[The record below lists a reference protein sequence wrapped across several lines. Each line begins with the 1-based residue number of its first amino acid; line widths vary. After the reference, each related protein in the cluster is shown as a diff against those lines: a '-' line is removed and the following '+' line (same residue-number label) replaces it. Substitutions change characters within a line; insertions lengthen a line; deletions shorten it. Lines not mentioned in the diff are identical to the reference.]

1 MVSPASVT
9 GAAGLGDDVERAALA
24 GVLAG
29 RDTDQ
34 LVEEVITAWDELK
47 QARESLANLNQR
59 NRVLE
64 LDLAERED
72 LGAPE
77 RVRLQELEEELRDRD
92 SRIIHLERM
101 VDQTNREKE
110 ELASSHDVVRI
121 DQLEGENIT
130 LQAETSEQS
139 EVIAEME
146 AKLDQLV
153 NALEKAAEA
162 GLTSISADE
171 VRQLN
176 RALDDA
182 HRRLETSDLEAAAL
196 EDERGKLR
204 DMVER
209 VRGMVETRDLRI
221 KEIESQLKRVM
232 EGPRSISAEH
242 DYLVEQVDELKRRL
256 LERNREYEAI
266 RRRERRLHREVFER
280 DEQNQELKLTL
291 GDIEGGLSDR
301 TAELTAL
308 EKMHEQLTAEVE
320 SMRKS
325 ERTREVVSSA
335 FQESLGVLKA
345 HEQMKSRRKESGSE
359 EEEESKRVG
368 VRKKRNLLENLN
380 PLEGLH
386 PLHCVTSMSSRTEQL
401 Q

>member
-1 MVSPASVT
+1 MVSPASAT
-9 GAAGLGDDVERAALA
+9 DAAGLGDDVERAALA
-24 GVLAG
+24 GVLSG

-34 LVEEVITAWDELK
+34 LVEEVITAWEELK

-77 RVRLQELEEELRDRD
+77 RTRLLELEEELRDRD

-121 DQLEGENIT
+121 DHLEGENTT

-182 HRRLETSDLEAAAL
+182 HRRMESGDAAAAAL
-196 EDERGKLR
+196 EEERGKLR
-204 DMVER
+204 DMVEQ

-221 KEIESQLKRVM
+221 KELESQLKRVM

-280 DEQNQELKLTL
+280 DEQIQELKLTL

-301 TAELTAL
+301 TAELAAL
-308 EKMHEQLTAEVE
+308 EKMHEQLAAEAE

-345 HEQMKSRRKESGSE
+345 HEQMKTRRKGSE
-359 EEEESKRVG
+359 EEEEESTGESESPGGTAPPALRDIDE
-368 VRKKRNLLENLN
+368 LED
-380 PLEGLH
+380 
-386 PLHCVTSMSSRTEQL
+386 
-401 Q
+401 

>member
-1 MVSPASVT
+1 MVSPASAT
-9 GAAGLGDDVERAALA
+9 DAAGLGDDVERAALA

-34 LVEEVITAWDELK
+34 LVEEVITAWEELK
-47 QARESLANLNQR
+47 QARESLAHLNQR

-77 RVRLQELEEELRDRD
+77 RARLLELEEELRDRD

-101 VDQTNREKE
+101 VDQANREKE

-121 DQLEGENIT
+121 DRLEGENTT
-130 LQAETSEQS
+130 LQAETNEQS

-153 NALEKAAEA
+153 DALEKAAEA

-182 HRRLETSDLEAAAL
+182 HRRMETSDVEATAL

-204 DMVER
+204 DMVEQ

-221 KEIESQLKRVM
+221 KELESQLKRVM

-280 DEQNQELKLTL
+280 DEQIQELKLTL

-301 TAELTAL
+301 TAELAAL
-308 EKMHEQLTAEVE
+308 EKMHEQLTAEAE

-345 HEQMKSRRKESGSE
+345 HEQMKSRRKGGEE
-359 EEEESKRVG
+359 EEEESTGEPESPGGTAPPALRDIDE
-368 VRKKRNLLENLN
+368 LED
-380 PLEGLH
+380 
-386 PLHCVTSMSSRTEQL
+386 
-401 Q
+401 

>member
-1 MVSPASVT
+1 MVSPASAT
-9 GAAGLGDDVERAALA
+9 DAAGLGDDVERAALA

-34 LVEEVITAWDELK
+34 LVEEVITAWEELK
-47 QARESLANLNQR
+47 QARESLAHLNQR

-64 LDLAERED
+64 LDLTERED
-72 LGAPE
+72 FGAPE
-77 RVRLQELEEELRDRD
+77 RARLLELEEELRDRD

-101 VDQTNREKE
+101 VDQANREKE

-121 DQLEGENIT
+121 DHLEGENTT
-130 LQAETSEQS
+130 LQAETNEQS

-182 HRRLETSDLEAAAL
+182 HRRMETSDVEATAL

-204 DMVER
+204 DMVEQ

-221 KEIESQLKRVM
+221 KELESQLKRVM

-280 DEQNQELKLTL
+280 DEQFQELKLTL

-301 TAELTAL
+301 TAELAAL
-308 EKMHEQLTAEVE
+308 EKMHEQLTAEAE

-345 HEQMKSRRKESGSE
+345 HEQMKSRRKGGEE
-359 EEEESKRVG
+359 EEEESTGEPESPGGTAPPALRDIDE
-368 VRKKRNLLENLN
+368 LED
-380 PLEGLH
+380 
-386 PLHCVTSMSSRTEQL
+386 
-401 Q
+401 

>member
-1 MVSPASVT
+1 MVSPASAT
-9 GAAGLGDDVERAALA
+9 DAAGLGDDVERAALA

-34 LVEEVITAWDELK
+34 LVEEVITAWEELK
-47 QARESLANLNQR
+47 QARESLAHLNQR

-77 RVRLQELEEELRDRD
+77 RARLLELEEELRDRD

-101 VDQTNREKE
+101 GDQANREKE

-121 DQLEGENIT
+121 DHLEGENTT
-130 LQAETSEQS
+130 LQAETNEQS

-153 NALEKAAEA
+153 DALEKAAEA

-182 HRRLETSDLEAAAL
+182 HRRMETSDVEATAL

-204 DMVER
+204 DMVEQ

-221 KEIESQLKRVM
+221 KELESQLKRVM

-280 DEQNQELKLTL
+280 DEQIQELKLTL

-301 TAELTAL
+301 TAELAAL
-308 EKMHEQLTAEVE
+308 EKMHEQLTAEAE

-345 HEQMKSRRKESGSE
+345 HEQMKSRRKGGEE
-359 EEEESKRVG
+359 EEEESTGEPESPGGTAPPALRDIDE
-368 VRKKRNLLENLN
+368 LED
-380 PLEGLH
+380 
-386 PLHCVTSMSSRTEQL
+386 
-401 Q
+401 

>member
-1 MVSPASVT
+1 MVSPASAT
-9 GAAGLGDDVERAALA
+9 DAAGLGDDGERAALA

-34 LVEEVITAWDELK
+34 LVEEVITAWEELK
-47 QARESLANLNQR
+47 QARESLAHLNQR

-77 RVRLQELEEELRDRD
+77 RARLLELEEELRDRD

-101 VDQTNREKE
+101 VDQANREKE

-121 DQLEGENIT
+121 DRLEGENTT
-130 LQAETSEQS
+130 LQAETNEQS

-153 NALEKAAEA
+153 DALEKAAEA

-182 HRRLETSDLEAAAL
+182 HRRMETSDVEATAL

-204 DMVER
+204 DMVEQ

-221 KEIESQLKRVM
+221 KELESQLKRVM

-280 DEQNQELKLTL
+280 DEQIQELKLTL

-301 TAELTAL
+301 TAELAAL
-308 EKMHEQLTAEVE
+308 EKMHEQLTAEAE

-345 HEQMKSRRKESGSE
+345 HEQMKSRRKGGEE
-359 EEEESKRVG
+359 EEEESTGEPESPGGTAPPALRDIDE
-368 VRKKRNLLENLN
+368 LED
-380 PLEGLH
+380 
-386 PLHCVTSMSSRTEQL
+386 
-401 Q
+401 

>member
-9 GAAGLGDDVERAALA
+9 GTAGLGDDVERAALA

-47 QARESLANLNQR
+47 QARESLAHLNQR

-101 VDQTNREKE
+101 VDQSNREKE
-110 ELASSHDVVRI
+110 ELASSHDVARI
-121 DQLEGENIT
+121 DHLEGENIT

-204 DMVER
+204 DMVEQ

-280 DEQNQELKLTL
+280 DEQIQELKLTL

-308 EKMHEQLTAEVE
+308 EKMHEQLTSEVE
-320 SMRKS
+320 SMRRS

-359 EEEESKRVG
+359 EGEESTGEPESPGGTAPPALRDIDE
-368 VRKKRNLLENLN
+368 LED
-380 PLEGLH
+380 
-386 PLHCVTSMSSRTEQL
+386 
-401 Q
+401 

>member
-9 GAAGLGDDVERAALA
+9 DAAGLGDDVERAALA

-34 LVEEVITAWDELK
+34 LVEEVITAWEELK
-47 QARESLANLNQR
+47 QARESLAHLNQR

-77 RVRLQELEEELRDRD
+77 RARLLELEEELRDRD

-101 VDQTNREKE
+101 VDQANREKE

-121 DQLEGENIT
+121 DHLEGENTT
-130 LQAETSEQS
+130 LQAETNEQS

-153 NALEKAAEA
+153 DALEKAAEA

-182 HRRLETSDLEAAAL
+182 HRRMETSDVEATAL

-204 DMVER
+204 DMVEQ

-221 KEIESQLKRVM
+221 KELESQLKRVM

-280 DEQNQELKLTL
+280 DEQIQELKLTL

-301 TAELTAL
+301 TAELAAL
-308 EKMHEQLTAEVE
+308 EKMHEQLTAEAE

-345 HEQMKSRRKESGSE
+345 HEQMKSRRKGGE
-359 EEEESKRVG
+359 EEEEEPTGEPESPGGTAPPALRDIDE
-368 VRKKRNLLENLN
+368 LED
-380 PLEGLH
+380 
-386 PLHCVTSMSSRTEQL
+386 
-401 Q
+401 

>member
-9 GAAGLGDDVERAALA
+9 DAAGLGDDVERAALA

-34 LVEEVITAWDELK
+34 LVEEVITAWEELK
-47 QARESLANLNQR
+47 QARESLAHLNQR

-77 RVRLQELEEELRDRD
+77 RARLLELEEELRDRD

-101 VDQTNREKE
+101 VDQANREKE

-121 DQLEGENIT
+121 DHLEGENTT
-130 LQAETSEQS
+130 LQAETNEQS

-153 NALEKAAEA
+153 DALEKAAEA

-182 HRRLETSDLEAAAL
+182 HRRMETSDVEATAL

-204 DMVER
+204 DMVEQ

-221 KEIESQLKRVM
+221 KELESQLKRVM

-280 DEQNQELKLTL
+280 DEQIQELKLTL

-301 TAELTAL
+301 TAELAAL
-308 EKMHEQLTAEVE
+308 EKMHEQLTAEAE

-345 HEQMKSRRKESGSE
+345 HEQMKSRRKGSE
-359 EEEESKRVG
+359 EEEEESTGEPESPGGTAPPALRDIDE
-368 VRKKRNLLENLN
+368 LED
-380 PLEGLH
+380 
-386 PLHCVTSMSSRTEQL
+386 
-401 Q
+401 

>member
-1 MVSPASVT
+1 
-9 GAAGLGDDVERAALA
+9 
-24 GVLAG
+24 
-29 RDTDQ
+29 
-34 LVEEVITAWDELK
+34 
-47 QARESLANLNQR
+47 
-59 NRVLE
+59 
-64 LDLAERED
+64 
-72 LGAPE
+72 
-77 RVRLQELEEELRDRD
+77 
-92 SRIIHLERM
+92 
-101 VDQTNREKE
+101 
-110 ELASSHDVVRI
+110 
-121 DQLEGENIT
+121 
-130 LQAETSEQS
+130 
-139 EVIAEME
+139 ME

-153 NALEKAAEA
+153 DALERAAEA

-204 DMVER
+204 DMVEQ

-359 EEEESKRVG
+359 EEEESTGEPESPGGTAPPALRDIDE
-368 VRKKRNLLENLN
+368 LED
-380 PLEGLH
+380 
-386 PLHCVTSMSSRTEQL
+386 
-401 Q
+401 

>member
-1 MVSPASVT
+1 MVSPASAT
-9 GAAGLGDDVERAALA
+9 DAAGLGDDVERAALA

-34 LVEEVITAWDELK
+34 LVEEVITAWEELK
-47 QARESLANLNQR
+47 QARESLAHLNQR

-77 RVRLQELEEELRDRD
+77 RARLLELEEELRDRD

-101 VDQTNREKE
+101 VDQANREKE

-121 DQLEGENIT
+121 DHLEVENNA
-130 LQAETSEQS
+130 LQAETNEQS

-153 NALEKAAEA
+153 DALEKAAEA

-182 HRRLETSDLEAAAL
+182 HRRMETSDVEATAL

-204 DMVER
+204 DMVEQ

-221 KEIESQLKRVM
+221 KELESQLKRVM

-280 DEQNQELKLTL
+280 DEQIQELKLTL

-301 TAELTAL
+301 TAELAAL
-308 EKMHEQLTAEVE
+308 EKMHEQLTAEAE

-345 HEQMKSRRKESGSE
+345 HEQMKSRRKGGEE
-359 EEEESKRVG
+359 EEEESTGEPESPGGTAPPALRDIDE
-368 VRKKRNLLENLN
+368 LED
-380 PLEGLH
+380 
-386 PLHCVTSMSSRTEQL
+386 
-401 Q
+401 

>member
-1 MVSPASVT
+1 MVSPASAT
-9 GAAGLGDDVERAALA
+9 DAAGLGDDVERAALA

-34 LVEEVITAWDELK
+34 LVEEVITAWEELK
-47 QARESLANLNQR
+47 QARESLAHLNQR

-77 RVRLQELEEELRDRD
+77 RARLLELEEELRDRD

-101 VDQTNREKE
+101 VDQANREKE

-121 DQLEGENIT
+121 DHLEGENTT
-130 LQAETSEQS
+130 LQAETNEQS

-153 NALEKAAEA
+153 DALEKAAEA

-182 HRRLETSDLEAAAL
+182 HRRMETSDVEATAL

-204 DMVER
+204 DMVEQ

-221 KEIESQLKRVM
+221 KELESQLKRVM

-280 DEQNQELKLTL
+280 DEQIQELKLTL

-301 TAELTAL
+301 TAELAAL
-308 EKMHEQLTAEVE
+308 EKMHEQLTAEAE

-359 EEEESKRVG
+359 EEEESTGEPASPGGTAPPALRDIDE
-368 VRKKRNLLENLN
+368 LE
-380 PLEGLH
+380 E
-386 PLHCVTSMSSRTEQL
+386 
-401 Q
+401 

>member
-1 MVSPASVT
+1 MVSPASAT
-9 GAAGLGDDVERAALA
+9 DAAGLGDDVERAALA

-34 LVEEVITAWDELK
+34 LVEEVITAWEELK
-47 QARESLANLNQR
+47 QARESLAHLNQR

-77 RVRLQELEEELRDRD
+77 RARLLELEEELRDRD
-92 SRIIHLERM
+92 SRIIHLEMM
-101 VDQTNREKE
+101 VDQANREKE

-121 DQLEGENIT
+121 DHLEGENTT
-130 LQAETSEQS
+130 LQAETNEQS

-153 NALEKAAEA
+153 DALEKAAEA

-182 HRRLETSDLEAAAL
+182 HRRMETSDVEATAL

-204 DMVER
+204 DMVEQ

-221 KEIESQLKRVM
+221 KELESQLKRVM

-280 DEQNQELKLTL
+280 DEQIQELKLTL

-301 TAELTAL
+301 TAELAAL
-308 EKMHEQLTAEVE
+308 EKMHEQLTAEAE

-345 HEQMKSRRKESGSE
+345 HEQMKSRRKGGEE
-359 EEEESKRVG
+359 EEEESTGEPESPGGTAPPALRDIDE
-368 VRKKRNLLENLN
+368 LED
-380 PLEGLH
+380 
-386 PLHCVTSMSSRTEQL
+386 
-401 Q
+401 

>member
-1 MVSPASVT
+1 MVSPASAT
-9 GAAGLGDDVERAALA
+9 DAAGLGDDVERAALA

-34 LVEEVITAWDELK
+34 LVEEVITAWEELK
-47 QARESLANLNQR
+47 QARESLAHLNQR

-77 RVRLQELEEELRDRD
+77 RARLLELEEELRDRD
-92 SRIIHLERM
+92 SRIIHLEMM
-101 VDQTNREKE
+101 VDQANREKE

-121 DQLEGENIT
+121 DHLEGENAA
-130 LQAETSEQS
+130 LEAETSEQS

-153 NALEKAAEA
+153 DALEKAAEA

-182 HRRLETSDLEAAAL
+182 HRRMETSDVEATAL

-204 DMVER
+204 DMVEQ

-221 KEIESQLKRVM
+221 KELESQLKRVM

-280 DEQNQELKLTL
+280 DEQIQELKLTL

-301 TAELTAL
+301 TAELAAL
-308 EKMHEQLTAEVE
+308 EKMHEQLTAEAE

-345 HEQMKSRRKESGSE
+345 HEQMKSRRKGGEE
-359 EEEESKRVG
+359 EEEESTGEPESPGGTAPPALRDIDE
-368 VRKKRNLLENLN
+368 LED
-380 PLEGLH
+380 
-386 PLHCVTSMSSRTEQL
+386 
-401 Q
+401 

>member
-1 MVSPASVT
+1 MVSPASAT
-9 GAAGLGDDVERAALA
+9 DAAGLGDDVERAALA

-34 LVEEVITAWDELK
+34 LVEEVITAWEELK
-47 QARESLANLNQR
+47 QARESLAHLNQR

-77 RVRLQELEEELRDRD
+77 RARLLELEEELRDRD

-101 VDQTNREKE
+101 VDQANREKE

-121 DQLEGENIT
+121 DHLEGENTT
-130 LQAETSEQS
+130 LQAETNEQS

-153 NALEKAAEA
+153 DALEKAAEA

-182 HRRLETSDLEAAAL
+182 HRRMETSDVEATAL

-204 DMVER
+204 DMVEQ

-221 KEIESQLKRVM
+221 KELESQLKRVM

-280 DEQNQELKLTL
+280 DEQVQELKLTL

-301 TAELTAL
+301 TAELAAL
-308 EKMHEQLTAEVE
+308 EKMHEQLTAEAE

-345 HEQMKSRRKESGSE
+345 HEQMKSRRKGGEE
-359 EEEESKRVG
+359 EEEESTGEPESPGGTAPPALRDIDE
-368 VRKKRNLLENLN
+368 LED
-380 PLEGLH
+380 
-386 PLHCVTSMSSRTEQL
+386 
-401 Q
+401 

>member
-9 GAAGLGDDVERAALA
+9 GTAGLGDDGEREALA
-24 GVLAG
+24 RDLAG
-29 RDTDQ
+29 YDTDQ
-34 LVEEVITAWDELK
+34 LVKEVIIAWQELK
-47 QARESLANLNQR
+47 QAQESLAHLNQR

-64 LDLAERED
+64 LDRDERED
-72 LGAPE
+72 FGAPE
-77 RVRLQELEEELRDRD
+77 RDRLRELEEELRDRD

-101 VDQTNREKE
+101 VDQANREKE

-121 DQLEGENIT
+121 DHLERENIT
-130 LQAETSEQS
+130 LEAETNEQS

-153 NALEKAAEA
+153 DALEKAAEA

-182 HRRLETSDLEAAAL
+182 HRRMETSDLEATAL

-204 DMVER
+204 DMVEQ

-280 DEQNQELKLTL
+280 DEQIQELKLTL

-301 TAELTAL
+301 TAELAAL
-308 EKMHEQLTAEVE
+308 EKMHEQLTAEAE

-345 HEQMKSRRKESGSE
+345 HEQMKSRRKGGEE
-359 EEEESKRVG
+359 EEEESTGEPESPGGTAPPALRDIDE
-368 VRKKRNLLENLN
+368 LED
-380 PLEGLH
+380 
-386 PLHCVTSMSSRTEQL
+386 
-401 Q
+401 

>member
-1 MVSPASVT
+1 MSPASATDV
-9 GAAGLGDDVERAALA
+9 AGLGDDVERAALA
-24 GVLAG
+24 GVLSG
-29 RDTDQ
+29 RDTNQ
-34 LVEEVITAWDELK
+34 LVEEVITAWEELK
-47 QARESLANLNQR
+47 QARESLANMNQQ

-64 LDLAERED
+64 LDFAERED

-77 RVRLQELEEELRDRD
+77 RTRLLELEEELRDRD

-101 VDQTNREKE
+101 VDQANREKE
-110 ELASSHDVVRI
+110 ELASSHDVMRI
-121 DQLEGENIT
+121 ERLEGENT
-130 LQAETSEQS
+130 ALEAETSEQS

-153 NALEKAAEA
+153 DALEKAAEA

-182 HRRLETSDLEAAAL
+182 HRRLETSDVEAAAL
-196 EDERGKLR
+196 DDERGKLR
-204 DMVER
+204 DMVEQ

-280 DEQNQELKLTL
+280 DEQVQELKLTL

-301 TAELTAL
+301 TAELAAL
-308 EKMHEQLTAEVE
+308 EKMYEQLAAEAD

-345 HEQMKSRRKESGSE
+345 HEQMKSRRKGSE
-359 EEEESKRVG
+359 EEDSEPAGEPESPGGTAAPALRDIDE
-368 VRKKRNLLENLN
+368 LDD
-380 PLEGLH
+380 
-386 PLHCVTSMSSRTEQL
+386 
-401 Q
+401 

>member
-9 GAAGLGDDVERAALA
+9 DAAGLGDDVERAALA

-34 LVEEVITAWDELK
+34 LVEEVITAWEELK
-47 QARESLANLNQR
+47 QARESLAHLNQR

-77 RVRLQELEEELRDRD
+77 RARLLELEEELRDRD

-101 VDQTNREKE
+101 VDQANREKE

-153 NALEKAAEA
+153 DALEKAAEA

-182 HRRLETSDLEAAAL
+182 HRRMETSDVEATAL

-204 DMVER
+204 DMVEQ

-221 KEIESQLKRVM
+221 KELESQLKRVM

-280 DEQNQELKLTL
+280 DEQIQELKLTL

-301 TAELTAL
+301 TAELAAL
-308 EKMHEQLTAEVE
+308 EKMHEQLTAEAE

-345 HEQMKSRRKESGSE
+345 HEQMKSRRKGGEE
-359 EEEESKRVG
+359 EEEESTGEPESPGGTAPPALRDIDE
-368 VRKKRNLLENLN
+368 LED
-380 PLEGLH
+380 
-386 PLHCVTSMSSRTEQL
+386 
-401 Q
+401 

>member
-47 QARESLANLNQR
+47 QARESLAHLNQR

-101 VDQTNREKE
+101 VDQSNREKE

-204 DMVER
+204 DMVEQ

-320 SMRKS
+320 SMRRS

-359 EEEESKRVG
+359 EEEESTGEPESPGGTAPPALRDIDE
-368 VRKKRNLLENLN
+368 LED
-380 PLEGLH
+380 
-386 PLHCVTSMSSRTEQL
+386 
-401 Q
+401 

>member
-345 HEQMKSRRKESGSE
+345 HEQMKSRRKESGSK
-359 EEEESKRVG
+359 EEEESLGEPESPGGTAPPALRDIDE
-368 VRKKRNLLENLN
+368 LED
-380 PLEGLH
+380 
-386 PLHCVTSMSSRTEQL
+386 
-401 Q
+401 

>member
-9 GAAGLGDDVERAALA
+9 DAAGLGDDVERAALA

-29 RDTDQ
+29 RDTNQ
-34 LVEEVITAWDELK
+34 LVEEVITAWEELK
-47 QARESLANLNQR
+47 QARESLAHLNQR

-77 RVRLQELEEELRDRD
+77 RARLLELEEELRDRD

-101 VDQTNREKE
+101 VDQANREKE

-121 DQLEGENIT
+121 DHLEGENTT
-130 LQAETSEQS
+130 LQAETNEQS

-153 NALEKAAEA
+153 DALEKAAEA

-182 HRRLETSDLEAAAL
+182 HRRMETSDVEATAL

-204 DMVER
+204 DMVEQ

-221 KEIESQLKRVM
+221 KELESQLKRVM

-280 DEQNQELKLTL
+280 DEQIQELKLTL

-301 TAELTAL
+301 TAELAAL
-308 EKMHEQLTAEVE
+308 EKMHEQLTAEAE

-345 HEQMKSRRKESGSE
+345 HEQMKSRRKGSE
-359 EEEESKRVG
+359 EEEEESTGEPESPGGTAPPALRDIDE
-368 VRKKRNLLENLN
+368 LED
-380 PLEGLH
+380 
-386 PLHCVTSMSSRTEQL
+386 
-401 Q
+401 

>member
-1 MVSPASVT
+1 MVSPAST
-9 GAAGLGDDVERAALA
+9 TDAAGLGDDVERAALA

-34 LVEEVITAWDELK
+34 LVEEVITAWEELK
-47 QARESLANLNQR
+47 QARESLAHLNQR

-77 RVRLQELEEELRDRD
+77 RARLLELEEELRDRD

-101 VDQTNREKE
+101 VDQANREKE

-121 DQLEGENIT
+121 DHLEGENTT
-130 LQAETSEQS
+130 LQAETNEQS

-153 NALEKAAEA
+153 DALEKAAEA

-182 HRRLETSDLEAAAL
+182 HRRMETSDVEATAL

-204 DMVER
+204 DMVEQ

-221 KEIESQLKRVM
+221 KELESQLKRVM

-280 DEQNQELKLTL
+280 DEQIQELKLTL

-301 TAELTAL
+301 TAELAAL
-308 EKMHEQLTAEVE
+308 EKMHEQLTAEAE

-345 HEQMKSRRKESGSE
+345 HEQMKSRRKGGEE
-359 EEEESKRVG
+359 EEEESTGEPESPGGTAPPALRDIDE
-368 VRKKRNLLENLN
+368 LED
-380 PLEGLH
+380 
-386 PLHCVTSMSSRTEQL
+386 
-401 Q
+401 

>member
-1 MVSPASVT
+1 MASHAST
-9 GAAGLGDDVERAALA
+9 TDSAGLGGDVERAALA

-29 RDTDQ
+29 RDADQ
-34 LVEEVITAWDELK
+34 LVEEVITAWEELK
-47 QARESLANLNQR
+47 HARESLAHSNQR

-77 RVRLQELEEELRDRD
+77 RGRLLELEEELRDRD
-92 SRIIHLERM
+92 SRIIHLER
-101 VDQTNREKE
+101 VADQANREKD
-110 ELASSHDVVRI
+110 ELASSHSAVHI
-121 DQLEGENIT
+121 DRLEQEHAA
-130 LQAETSEQS
+130 LQTETSEQG

-146 AKLDQLV
+146 GKIDQLV
-153 NALEKAAEA
+153 GALEKAAEA
-162 GLTSISADE
+162 GLTSISVDE

-182 HRRLETSDLEAAAL
+182 HRRMESGDVEAAAL

-204 DMVER
+204 EMVEQ
-209 VRGMVETRDLRI
+209 VRGMVDIRDLRI
-221 KEIESQLKRVM
+221 KELEAQLKRIM

-280 DEQNQELKLTL
+280 DEQIQELKLTL
-291 GDIEGGLSDR
+291 GDVEGGLSDR
-301 TAELTAL
+301 TAELATL
-308 EKMHEQLTAEVE
+308 EKMHEQLAAEAD

-335 FQESLGVLKA
+335 FQDSLGVLKT
-345 HEQMKSRRKESGSE
+345 HEQMKSRRKDGEDEVEGVGDSESPGGTAPPALRDIDE
-359 EEEESKRVG
+359 
-368 VRKKRNLLENLN
+368 LED
-380 PLEGLH
+380 
-386 PLHCVTSMSSRTEQL
+386 
-401 Q
+401 

>member
-1 MVSPASVT
+1 MVSPASAT
-9 GAAGLGDDVERAALA
+9 EAAGLGDDVERAALA
-24 GVLAG
+24 GVLSG
-29 RDTDQ
+29 RDTNQ
-34 LVEEVITAWDELK
+34 LVEEVITAWEELK
-47 QARESLANLNQR
+47 QARESLANMNQQ

-77 RVRLQELEEELRDRD
+77 RTRLLELEEELRDRD

-110 ELASSHDVVRI
+110 ELASSHDVMRI
-121 DQLEGENIT
+121 ERLEGENT
-130 LQAETSEQS
+130 ALEAKTNEQS

-153 NALEKAAEA
+153 DALEKAAEA

-182 HRRLETSDLEAAAL
+182 HRRLETSDVEAAAL
-196 EDERGKLR
+196 DDERGKLR
-204 DMVER
+204 DMVEQ

-280 DEQNQELKLTL
+280 DEQVQELKLTL

-301 TAELTAL
+301 TAELAAL
-308 EKMHEQLTAEVE
+308 EKMYEQLAAETD

-345 HEQMKSRRKESGSE
+345 HEQMKSRRKGSE
-359 EEEESKRVG
+359 EEDSEPVEEPESPGGTAAPALRDIDE
-368 VRKKRNLLENLN
+368 LED
-380 PLEGLH
+380 
-386 PLHCVTSMSSRTEQL
+386 
-401 Q
+401 

>member
-1 MVSPASVT
+1 MVSPASAT
-9 GAAGLGDDVERAALA
+9 DAAGLGDDVERAALA

-34 LVEEVITAWDELK
+34 LVEEVITAWEELK
-47 QARESLANLNQR
+47 QARESLAHLNQR

-77 RVRLQELEEELRDRD
+77 RARLLELEEELRDRD

-121 DQLEGENIT
+121 DHLEGENTT
-130 LQAETSEQS
+130 LQAETNEQS

-153 NALEKAAEA
+153 DALEKAAEA

-182 HRRLETSDLEAAAL
+182 HRRMETSDVEATAL

-204 DMVER
+204 DMVEQ

-221 KEIESQLKRVM
+221 KELESQLKRVM

-280 DEQNQELKLTL
+280 DEQIQELKLTL

-301 TAELTAL
+301 TAELAAL
-308 EKMHEQLTAEVE
+308 EKMHEQLTAEAE

-345 HEQMKSRRKESGSE
+345 HEQMKSRRKGGE
-359 EEEESKRVG
+359 EEEEVSTGEPESPGGTAPPALRDIDE
-368 VRKKRNLLENLN
+368 LED
-380 PLEGLH
+380 
-386 PLHCVTSMSSRTEQL
+386 
-401 Q
+401 

>member
-1 MVSPASVT
+1 MVSPASAT
-9 GAAGLGDDVERAALA
+9 DAAGLGDDVEKAALA

-34 LVEEVITAWDELK
+34 LVEEVITAWEELK
-47 QARESLANLNQR
+47 QARESLAHLNQR

-77 RVRLQELEEELRDRD
+77 RARLLELEEELRDRD

-101 VDQTNREKE
+101 VDQANREKE

-121 DQLEGENIT
+121 DHLEGENTT
-130 LQAETSEQS
+130 LQAETNEQS

-153 NALEKAAEA
+153 DALEKAAEA

-182 HRRLETSDLEAAAL
+182 HRRMETSDVEATAL

-204 DMVER
+204 DMVEQ

-301 TAELTAL
+301 TAELAAL
-308 EKMHEQLTAEVE
+308 EKMHEQLTAEAE

-345 HEQMKSRRKESGSE
+345 HEQMKSRRKGSE
-359 EEEESKRVG
+359 EEEEESTGEPESPGGTAPPALRDIDE
-368 VRKKRNLLENLN
+368 LED
-380 PLEGLH
+380 
-386 PLHCVTSMSSRTEQL
+386 
-401 Q
+401 

>member
-1 MVSPASVT
+1 MVSPASAT
-9 GAAGLGDDVERAALA
+9 DAAGLGDDVERAALA

-34 LVEEVITAWDELK
+34 LVEEVITAWEELK
-47 QARESLANLNQR
+47 QARESLAHLNQR

-77 RVRLQELEEELRDRD
+77 RARLLELEEELRDRD

-101 VDQTNREKE
+101 VDQANREKE

-121 DQLEGENIT
+121 DHLEGENTT
-130 LQAETSEQS
+130 LQAETNEQS

-153 NALEKAAEA
+153 DALEKAAEA

-182 HRRLETSDLEAAAL
+182 HRRMETSDVEATAL

-204 DMVER
+204 DMVEQ

-221 KEIESQLKRVM
+221 KELESQLKRVM

-280 DEQNQELKLTL
+280 DEQIQELKLTL

-301 TAELTAL
+301 TAELAAL
-308 EKMHEQLTAEVE
+308 EKMHEQLTAEAE
-320 SMRKS
+320 SMR
-325 ERTREVVSSA
+325 R
-335 FQESLGVLKA
+335 
-345 HEQMKSRRKESGSE
+345 SE
-359 EEEESKRVG
+359 ERRVG
-368 VRKKRNLLENLN
+368 KECR
-380 PLEGLH
+380 
-386 PLHCVTSMSSRTEQL
+386 SRGSPYH
-401 Q
+401 

>member
-1 MVSPASVT
+1 MVSPASAT
-9 GAAGLGDDVERAALA
+9 DAAGLGDDVERAALA

-34 LVEEVITAWDELK
+34 LVEEVITAWEELK
-47 QARESLANLNQR
+47 QARESLAHLNQR

-77 RVRLQELEEELRDRD
+77 RARLLELEEELRDRD

-101 VDQTNREKE
+101 VDQANREKE

-121 DQLEGENIT
+121 DHLEGENTT
-130 LQAETSEQS
+130 LQAETNEQS

-153 NALEKAAEA
+153 DALEKAAEA
-162 GLTSISADE
+162 GRTSISADE

-182 HRRLETSDLEAAAL
+182 HRRMETSDVEATAL

-204 DMVER
+204 DMVEQ

-221 KEIESQLKRVM
+221 KELESQLKRVM

-301 TAELTAL
+301 TAELAAL
-308 EKMHEQLTAEVE
+308 EKMHEQLTAEAE

-345 HEQMKSRRKESGSE
+345 HEQMKSRRKGGEE
-359 EEEESKRVG
+359 EEEESTGEPESPGGTAPPALRDIDE
-368 VRKKRNLLENLN
+368 LED
-380 PLEGLH
+380 
-386 PLHCVTSMSSRTEQL
+386 
-401 Q
+401 